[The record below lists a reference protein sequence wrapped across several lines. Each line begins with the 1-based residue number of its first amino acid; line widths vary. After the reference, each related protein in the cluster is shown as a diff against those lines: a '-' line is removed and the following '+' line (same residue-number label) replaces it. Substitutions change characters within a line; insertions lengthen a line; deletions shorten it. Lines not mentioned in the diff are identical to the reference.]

1 MTISDADRRN
11 LYTGLEEILGPV
23 RAEVLMEH
31 LPPVGW
37 ADVATKEDLD
47 GLEKRLNSK
56 LHLVREAASA
66 DIAALSGKL
75 DTKIA
80 TLSGKLDTEIATVS
94 GKIDVE
100 SANRAADIS
109 RLEKSMEA
117 LRVSVLR
124 EQRIH
129 LVVMITVLSG
139 LATMFNLFG

>member
-37 ADVATKEDLD
+37 ADVATKGDLD
-47 GLEKRLNSK
+47 GLEERLNSRM
-56 LHLVREAASA
+56 HLAGEEVA
-66 DIAALSGKL
+66 GKI
-75 DTKIA
+75 D
-80 TLSGKLDTEIATVS
+80 TLSGRLDTEIATLS

-109 RLEKSMEA
+109 RLEKSMEE